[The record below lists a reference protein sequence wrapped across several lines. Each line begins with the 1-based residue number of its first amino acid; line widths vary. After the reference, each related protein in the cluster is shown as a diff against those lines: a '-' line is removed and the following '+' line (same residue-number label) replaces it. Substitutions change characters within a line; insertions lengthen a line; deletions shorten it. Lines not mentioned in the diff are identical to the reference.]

1 MWHFQSYFFSCLK
14 SDERVKFLKL
24 LTNHSIQVIFNSN
37 MTDVTSGAG
46 TAYPSEA
53 SAFTLVFCVVHIAQP
68 FVFCKLFCR
77 SLFVLFLL
85 VIVLPALLRFT
96 AFDSPISIPRPFFL
110 YIFDIQSPT
119 GPMYK
124 HFRYL
129 ILKSSLKYQILKRLL
144 VKLLKGTY
152 KLQ

>member
-1 MWHFQSYFFSCLK
+1 LWHFQRYFFSCPK
-14 SDERVKFLKL
+14 CDETVKFLKI
-24 LTNHSIQVIFNSN
+24 LTNHFIQVILNSN

-96 AFDSPISIPRPFFL
+96 AFDSPISIPRPFFFI
-110 YIFDIQSPT
+110 YIWYTESDRTNVQTFQISHPEI
-119 GPMYK
+119 
-124 HFRYL
+124 FFE
-129 ILKSSLKYQILKRLL
+129 ISNLKAALSQIAQRNL
-144 VKLLKGTY
+144 
-152 KLQ
+152 